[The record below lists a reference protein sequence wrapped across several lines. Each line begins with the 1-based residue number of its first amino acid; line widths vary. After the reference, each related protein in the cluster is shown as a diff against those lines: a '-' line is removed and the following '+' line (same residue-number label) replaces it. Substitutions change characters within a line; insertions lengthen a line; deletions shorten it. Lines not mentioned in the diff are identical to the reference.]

1 MRRAAPDVVVA
12 DAGPLIGL
20 AIVDGLRWMR
30 KLFRSIVIPGAV
42 ASELHL
48 DSGMPG
54 AKALATA
61 RDQGWLKVVPVA
73 EVPDRLLDAVDR
85 GEAEAIVLAK
95 QMAIPLL
102 IDEHRGRVA
111 AKHEGVSIFGSG
123 ALLLQAKD
131 RGLIREVRPHLD
143 ALLQAQYRLSDAL
156 RREIL
161 RLAGEGGAPGFQP

>member
-1 MRRAAPDVVVA
+1 MKRVAPDVVVA

-20 AIVDGLRWMR
+20 ATVGGLRWMR
-30 KLFRSIVIPGAV
+30 KLFRNILIPGAV
-42 ASELHL
+42 ASELCL

-54 AKALATA
+54 ARALAAA
-61 RDQGWLKVVPVA
+61 RDGGWLKLVPVDK
-73 EVPDRLLDAVDR
+73 VPDRLLDVLDR

-95 QMAIPLL
+95 QRAVPLL

-123 ALLLQAKD
+123 AVLLRAKD
-131 RGLIREVRPHLD
+131 CGMIRKVRPHLD
-143 ALLQAQYRLSDAL
+143 ALTHAQYRLSNAL

-161 RLAGEGGAPGFQP
+161 RLAGEGDIPGSE